1 MDMNRE
7 ERLYKGIFWITDID
21 DPIMGNLYFT
31 IPVEPDGTID
41 PSVDRMSLNSKN
53 NDNYNHKMVW
63 ENLGSKVTNNK
74 SFDYYPRGRV
84 EISNGKAVIYARPYI
99 CTEDVIDWIKDTFQ
113 LTDQNGIN
121 SIRVVP
127 DNSYHYKCYLDR

>member
-1 MDMNRE
+1 MNRE
-7 ERLYKGIFWITDID
+7 DRLYKGIFWITDID

-41 PSVDRMSLNSKN
+41 PSVDRMSLNSQN
-53 NDNYNHKMVW
+53 NDNYNHKKVW
-63 ENLGSKVTNNK
+63 ENLGSKATNNK

-84 EISNGKAVIYARPYI
+84 EISNRKAVIYASPYI
-99 CTEDVIDWIKDTFQ
+99 CTEEVVDWIKDTFH

-121 SIRVVP
+121 NIRVVP

>member
-1 MDMNRE
+1 MNRE
-7 ERLYKGIFWITDID
+7 DRLYKGIFWITDID

-53 NDNYNHKMVW
+53 NDNYNHKKVW
-63 ENLGSKVTNNK
+63 ENLGSKATNNK

-84 EISNGKAVIYARPYI
+84 EISNRKAVIYASPYI
-99 CTEDVIDWIKDTFQ
+99 CTEEVVDWIKDPFH

-121 SIRVVP
+121 NIRVVP